1 MAENSSADSPQAE
14 NPEDS
19 TWEILLPRL
28 ATLLWIIV
36 IAILVAFGFF
46 ASSLCITVLLAAFL
60 AILIDPLITRLE
72 RWHVPRTLSSALV
85 IILGMVAVGVFTYSD
100 RKSVV

>member
-1 MAENSSADSPQAE
+1 MDDNLRSDSPRTENAEDPSWQA
-14 NPEDS
+14 
-19 TWEILLPRL
+19 LLPRL
-28 ATLLWIIV
+28 AALLWIIV

-85 IILGMVAVGVFTYSD
+85 IILGMVAVGVFTYTYYG
-100 RKSVV
+100 K